1 MSRPHQRAPCPTRPG
16 GSLDSC
22 TDNAIRT
29 VRKMDLSLGL
39 RLREFAAAV
48 AEEKREQPHKK

>member
-1 MSRPHQRAPCPTRPG
+1 
-16 GSLDSC
+16 
-22 TDNAIRT
+22 